1 MITTGDPRSSLPLS
15 SARKTEIVDVANGV
29 SCSDL
34 SDFPDDIIGAVGA
47 NLDGTPVVCGGY
59 SSGQS
64 GPSEKCYKFTNGVWE
79 EFATMK
85 EKRYAIDAAGVV
97 YNKKLHVFGGISSGS
112 SGSVALLTSETINI
126 DGVVSYGPGMPTG
139 VWKHAMTTLD
149 DAVSIFSGGWYPIAY
164 TYSSRTWYYN
174 HDTEAF
180 TSGPDLLV
188 GRSNHGSATSVD
200 KVTKVKIAVVTGGY
214 KNGNL
219 DSTELLINGQWETG
233 IIQYRIQNVFICSSS
248 IFLT

>member
-1 MITTGDPRSSLPLS
+1 
-15 SARKTEIVDVANGV
+15 
-29 SCSDL
+29 
-34 SDFPDDIIGAVGA
+34 
-47 NLDGTPVVCGGY
+47 
-59 SSGQS
+59 
-64 GPSEKCYKFTNGVWE
+64 
-79 EFATMK
+79 MK
-85 EKRYAIDAAGVV
+85 EKRYAIQAAGVV

-233 IIQYRIQNVFICSSS
+233 TIQYRRQNVFICSSA

>member
-1 MITTGDPRSSLPLS
+1 MITTGDPGLPLS

-59 SSGQS
+59 TS
-64 GPSEKCYKFTNGVWE
+64 GPSEKCYKFTNGMWE

-85 EKRYAIDAAGVV
+85 EKRYAIQAAGVV

-112 SGSVALLTSETINI
+112 SALLTSETINI
-126 DGVVSYGPGMPTG
+126 DGVVSDGPDMPTG

-149 DAVSIFSGGWYPIAY
+149 DTVSIFSGGWNPIAN
-164 TYSSRTWYYN
+164 TYSARAWYYN
-174 HDTEAF
+174 HGTEAF

-188 GRSNHGSATSVD
+188 GRSNHGSATNVD

-214 KNGNL
+214 RNGNL
-219 DSTELLINGQWETG
+219 DSTELLINGQWQTG
-233 IIQYRIQNVFICSSS
+233 TIQYRRQNVIICSSA

>member
-1 MITTGDPRSSLPLS
+1 MITTGDPRSALPLS

-112 SGSVALLTSETINI
+112 SLLLTSETINI
-126 DGVVSYGPGMPTG
+126 NGVVSYGPDMPTG
-139 VWKHAMTTLD
+139 VWKHAITTLD
-149 DAVSIFSGGWYPIAY
+149 DTVSIFSGGL
-164 TYSSRTWYYN
+164 TNTNSYSAKSWFFN
-174 HDTEAF
+174 HETEAF
-180 TSGPDLLV
+180 TNGPDLLE
-188 GRSNHGSATSVD
+188 GRYFHGSATIVD
-200 KVTKVKIAVVTGGY
+200 KVTKAKIAVVTGGF
-214 KNGNL
+214 KGL
-219 DSTELLINGQWETG
+219 HPFMDSTELLINGQWKAG
-233 IIQYRIQNVFICSSS
+233 KILI
-248 IFLT
+248 